1 MGIKRTIKRNAAA
14 DDILL
19 EDAFAEFIAEK
30 EAHNLSA
37 ATIHSYEASFQK
49 FKGFMGDNNTEE
61 ENEFVPNK
69 VVCLVIENAYL
80 IENTAETHSD

>member
-37 ATIHSYEASFQK
+37 ATIHSYEARFQK
-49 FKGFMGDNNTEE
+49 FKGLMGDNNTGSTVE
-61 ENEFVPNK
+61 
-69 VVCLVIENAYL
+69 IA
-80 IENTAETHSD
+80 